1 LRPQV
6 ISYDAMLRL
15 QVIRRTILSLVRDPA
30 CGQQPL
36 DVAHLIAQV
45 MQMLLSPNR
54 WKHFTAMALIGDGV
68 MAVVC
73 PRHDALA
80 WEHGPKPWQNLMH
93 KLHDRPGLTRAIGA
107 AQIIGGVWWAL
118 HHEKED

>member
-1 LRPQV
+1 
-6 ISYDAMLRL
+6 
-15 QVIRRTILSLVRDPA
+15 
-30 CGQQPL
+30 
-36 DVAHLIAQV
+36 
-45 MQMLLSPNR
+45 MLLTSKR

-80 WEHGPKPWQNLMH
+80 WERGPKVWRNLMH
-93 KLHDRPGLTRAIGA
+93 NLHDRPGLTRAIGA

-118 HHEKED
+118 HHEQKED